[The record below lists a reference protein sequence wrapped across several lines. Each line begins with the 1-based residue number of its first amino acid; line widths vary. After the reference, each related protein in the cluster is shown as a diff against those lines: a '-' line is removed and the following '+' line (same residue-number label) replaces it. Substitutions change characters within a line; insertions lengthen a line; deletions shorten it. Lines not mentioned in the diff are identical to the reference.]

1 MGGQHAIPQIAKST
15 ARGDPEIVRRRT
27 CACAWLCCGAAWLRR
42 SCKRLRYEVGRPCR
56 RHCERSSRRGEGAGE
71 RIGSEP
77 EHAGCGAASWLVAA
91 AQALDLVAEAE
102 SQPSRQRVVVGVA
115 GSPVIYTS
123 LGENEAT

>member
-1 MGGQHAIPQIAKST
+1 MRLAVLRGRLAAAQLQAAALRGGATLPQAL
-15 ARGDPEIVRRRT
+15 REVEQ
-27 CACAWLCCGAAWLRR
+27 AWG
-42 SCKRLRYEVGRPCR
+42 G
-56 RHCERSSRRGEGAGE
+56 GGGGGG